1 MGMAQNLRHLSI
13 WVPDFYWYPCVG
25 VYIYIY
31 TFIYTGK
38 FDHDL
43 TDRKVESN
51 QNSDALIV
59 IM

>member
-1 MGMAQNLRHLSI
+1 M
-13 WVPDFYWYPCVG
+13 CVY